1 MCKCVR
7 RLCVGV
13 KGGGGGGVEGAYV
26 PLTQEAA
33 EFHSRSELKRVEG
46 LSHVKKT
53 ASWPS

>member
-1 MCKCVR
+1 MRKCVR
-7 RLCVGV
+7 RLSVGV
-13 KGGGGGGVEGAYV
+13 KGGGMVEGAYV

-33 EFHSRSELKRVEG
+33 EFHSRSEFKRVEG